1 MLCNVREQL
10 WCRFPLLTAIALS
23 AAQNAMSRRPLHGCW
38 LQNRLWS
45 VVQPRYKTCR
55 LTKDNTVDKTLSPHT
70 DIYKYASGLPSLE
83 GHLVNFCLASKEDEH
98 IPSGFIQVD
107 VHGSVHSCC
116 QVVLCVVLL
125 AVHYL
130 NLKGTPWHS
139 EDGAVIEVGAE
150 LLPIQGG

>member
-1 MLCNVREQL
+1 MEIPPPYSDCSVCSAERYEPQ
-10 WCRFPLLTAIALS
+10 AIAWVLVAKQTLVS
-23 AAQNAMSRRPLHGCW
+23 GTTS
-38 LQNRLWS
+38 LQN
-45 VVQPRYKTCR
+45 VQTYKRQYRRQDAITSHRY
-55 LTKDNTVDKTLSPHT
+55 
-70 DIYKYASGLPSLE
+70 IQIASGLPSLE

-116 QVVLCVVLL
+116 QVVLCMVLL